1 MISPS
6 YLRREAKQSQIGRKS
21 NVGNAFFGT
30 AHHLRDG
37 KTYPWLMGK
46 DPNTGKILKEREG
59 GMYKKILVP
68 LDGSKTAEG
77 VLPHAKALAYS
88 EGAEIILLN
97 VASNPAQS
105 FAFEDPA
112 IAGVTVE
119 DEEEKAGKYM
129 DTVCRKLR
137 TAGFKVTC
145 MVRQGGA
152 ASMILKVAEDLGV
165 DVIAMSTHGRSGAAH
180 WLIGSVAERV
190 VRHSKIPVM
199 MIRVSES

>member
-1 MISPS
+1 
-6 YLRREAKQSQIGRKS
+6 
-21 NVGNAFFGT
+21 
-30 AHHLRDG
+30 
-37 KTYPWLMGK
+37 
-46 DPNTGKILKEREG
+46 
-59 GMYKKILVP
+59 MYKKILVP

-77 VLPHAKALAYS
+77 VLSHAKALAYS

-112 IAGVTVE
+112 IAGATVE

-129 DTVCRKLR
+129 DAMCSQIR

-152 ASMILKVAEDLGV
+152 ANMILKVAEDLGV

-190 VRHSKIPVM
+190 VRHSKIPVL
-199 MIRVSES
+199 MIRISET